1 MVESVMSGT
10 ISKAMD
16 SNQTLIVL
24 LPARNEE
31 TTAGQVVQGI
41 PRTIGSW
48 RVIPLVVDDGSD
60 DRTARVSRDAGAL
73 VIRHFID
80 LGVGAA
86 TRTGLLAAQEL
97 GADAVVTMDADGQ
110 HDPSD
115 IEGLVRGMEGGCF
128 DVVIGSRMSDPA
140 GMPLSR
146 VAANWLL
153 NAITLIV
160 YRGSVSDSQS
170 GFKCL
175 SRRALD
181 EMELRAD
188 GYDICSEIVGEIFS
202 KRLKYKSL
210 PIKVVYT
217 GYSRAK
223 GQHFLNGI
231 NIILQ
236 LLTRMMRRV

>member
-1 MVESVMSGT
+1 
-10 ISKAMD
+10 
-16 SNQTLIVL
+16 
-24 LPARNEE
+24 
-31 TTAGQVVQGI
+31 
-41 PRTIGSW
+41 
-48 RVIPLVVDDGSD
+48 
-60 DRTARVSRDAGAL
+60 
-73 VIRHFID
+73 
-80 LGVGAA
+80 
-86 TRTGLLAAQEL
+86 
-97 GADAVVTMDADGQ
+97 
-110 HDPSD
+110 
-115 IEGLVRGMEGGCF
+115 
-128 DVVIGSRMSDPA
+128 MSDPA